1 MAQNAHDVCGYY
13 WLMTQLKE
21 YAGRIQVL
29 YLNNLPFIN
38 EKGQIFYPVYLH
50 EIQPKEFLKAK
61 KLARPITLSEFEV
74 DPDEWKKIASE
85 GSMVR
90 FLDGGKKLVGKDENF
105 FDKEILSGLTG
116 EAVKLNKAVQNILA
130 KLKVKTGDAF
140 IVHRLKSL
148 AVLGKVE
155 IIGNIEKGWK
165 DWSVKLAN

>member
-1 MAQNAHDVCGYY
+1 M
-13 WLMTQLKE
+13 
-21 YAGRIQVL
+21 
-29 YLNNLPFIN
+29 
-38 EKGQIFYPVYLH
+38 
-50 EIQPKEFLKAK
+50 
-61 KLARPITLSEFEV
+61 
-74 DPDEWKKIASE
+74 DPDEWKKIATE

-90 FLDGGKKLVGKDENF
+90 FLEGGKKLVGKEENF

>member
-1 MAQNAHDVCGYY
+1 
-13 WLMTQLKE
+13 
-21 YAGRIQVL
+21 
-29 YLNNLPFIN
+29 
-38 EKGQIFYPVYLH
+38 
-50 EIQPKEFLKAK
+50 
-61 KLARPITLSEFEV
+61 V
-74 DPDEWKKIASE
+74 DPDEWNKISTE

-90 FLDGGKKLVGKDENF
+90 FLEGGKKLIGKEENF
-105 FDKEILSGLTG
+105 FDKEIVAGVTG
-116 EAVKLNKAVQNILA
+116 EAQKLNKVIQNILA